1 MNTRGWGAWC
11 VHVIHRGLFHVF
23 DKGKYSLTPT
33 RLPAINIL
41 YFLDCGALPAVF
53 VYLLDSILIIII
65 IMTVEVSFRS
75 VCPIR
80 VPFSYIYDR

>member
-1 MNTRGWGAWC
+1 MNARGWGAWC
-11 VHVIHRGLFHVF
+11 VHVIYHCLFPIF
-23 DKGKYSLTPT
+23 DKGKYSSTHT

-41 YFLDCGALPAVF
+41 YFPDCGALPAALVF
-53 VYLLDSILIIII
+53 LVDSFLIIII

-80 VPFSYIYDR
+80 VTFSYIYDR